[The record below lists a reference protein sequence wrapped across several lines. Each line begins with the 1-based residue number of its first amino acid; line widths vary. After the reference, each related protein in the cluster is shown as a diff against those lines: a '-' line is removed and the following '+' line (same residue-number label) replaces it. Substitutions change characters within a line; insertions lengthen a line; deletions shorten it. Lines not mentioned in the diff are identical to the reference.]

1 MEEDRNPLDNLLAY
15 GIAKELV
22 GPADLAQVLDF
33 AATLV
38 WKSWK

>member
-22 GPADLAQVLDF
+22 GPADFSSGA
-33 AATLV
+33 
-38 WKSWK
+38 

>member
-22 GPADLAQVLDF
+22 GPARFSGA
-33 AATLV
+33 
-38 WKSWK
+38 